1 MALAT
6 ICLEWTLV
14 KVCFIELSL
23 LSEKERKI
31 RVTPL
36 RAKDDERKGS
46 IHLHSVLCETFYL
59 GISLKGT

>member
-1 MALAT
+1 MAVAT
-6 ICLEWTLV
+6 ISLDWTLA

-31 RVTPL
+31 RVSPP

-46 IHLHSVLCETFYL
+46 IHLHSVLCETF
-59 GISLKGT
+59 

>member
-6 ICLEWTLV
+6 ICLDWTLA
-14 KVCFIELSL
+14 KVCFIELRL

-31 RVTPL
+31 RVSPL

-46 IHLHSVLCETFYL
+46 IHLHSVLCETF
-59 GISLKGT
+59 